1 VAFPQAER
9 LQFETD
15 VLFPLAGLDPTA
27 VAGYYEVLDLVERL
41 SYAGNEAA
49 RRYLNGTLDRAGAV
63 AWLETY
69 ALYARPRAE
78 QRVRFIDQYRSY
90 VINYNLGK
98 DLVRAYVERRMGRDR
113 SPQRRWREFAALLS
127 SPRLPS
133 GLK

>member
-1 VAFPQAER
+1 
-9 LQFETD
+9 
-15 VLFPLAGLDPTA
+15 VLFPLAGLDGSKA
-27 VAGYYEVLDLVERL
+27 RAYYDVLALVDRL

-49 RRYLNGTLDRAGAV
+49 RRYLDGAIGRNEAA
-63 AWLETY
+63 AWLERF
-69 ALYARPRAE
+69 ALYASPRAE

-98 DLVRAYVERRMGRDR
+98 DLVRAYVESQAGPAATPAD
-113 SPQRRWREFAALLS
+113 RWRAFTALLS